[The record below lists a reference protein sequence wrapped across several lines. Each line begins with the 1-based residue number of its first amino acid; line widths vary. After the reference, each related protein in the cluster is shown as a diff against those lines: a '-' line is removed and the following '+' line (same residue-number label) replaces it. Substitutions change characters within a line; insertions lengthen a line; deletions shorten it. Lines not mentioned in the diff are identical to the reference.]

1 MPEVLFQ
8 LSGSI
13 AAYKACHVVSR
24 LVQAGCMV
32 QTVATPAALQFVGAA
47 TLEGLTG
54 RPVATDTFA
63 SGSLMDHIHLV
74 RRADLVVLCPATA
87 NTINRLGAG
96 IADDLIGTMFLAH
109 DFRVPYVVVPAMN
122 AAMYDHPATRLAVD
136 RLRGWGVEFIDPS
149 AGSLACGEIGPGRLA
164 EPDDILDDLLGRL
177 RMPPPA
183 RAASTVSGRVLITSG
198 GTKIPIDG
206 VRSITN
212 TSTGATGA
220 ALATHFAG
228 AGYDVTLLHAGDAV
242 VPEHADGPMM
252 LRAFST
258 FDDLATA
265 LDELLTG
272 ESFDAIIH
280 LAAVSDYDLD
290 HLAVDGRPVALDPSG
305 KIDTGDVMEIHL
317 KRNPK
322 LLAQLKDLAG
332 GNPVVVGFK
341 LTSGATSDQRTEA
354 VRAVVHGTDLVV
366 HNDVTEIHGGQHRA
380 TLYRTGEGL
389 DVVGTVA
396 DNAELATLLLD
407 EIDNLLSSRR
417 GSSRT

>member
-24 LVQAGCMV
+24 LVQAGCTV
-32 QTVATPAALQFVGAA
+32 QTVATPAALQFVGPA

-63 SGSLMDHIHLV
+63 PGSLMDHIHLV

-87 NTINRLGAG
+87 NTINRLAAG

-109 DFRVPYVVVPAMN
+109 DFRVPYVIVPAMN
-122 AAMYDHPATRLAVD
+122 SAMYDHPATRVSLD

-164 EPDDILDDLLGRL
+164 EPDDIVTDLLSRL
-177 RMPPPA
+177 RLSTPTK
-183 RAASTVSGRVLITSG
+183 AAPRQGRVLITSG
-198 GTKIPIDG
+198 GTKVPIDG

-220 ALATHFAG
+220 ALATYFAG
-228 AGYDVTLLHAGDAV
+228 AGYDVTLLHAGDAI
-242 VPEHADGPMM
+242 VPELTTGAMT
-252 LRAFST
+252 LRSFTT
-258 FDDLATA
+258 FDDLADT

-272 ESFDAIIH
+272 RSVDAIIH

-290 HLAVDGRPVALDPSG
+290 HLVVDGRPVTLDTNG
-305 KIDTGDVMEIHL
+305 KIDTGEVMEIHL

-322 LLAQLKDLAG
+322 LLARLKDLAG
-332 GNPVVVGFK
+332 GGPVVVGFK
-341 LTSGATSDQRTEA
+341 LTSGATSEQRAEA
-354 VRAVVHGTDLVV
+354 VQGVAEGTDLVV
-366 HNDVTEIHGGQHRA
+366 HNDVTELGGGRQRA
-380 TLYRTGEGL
+380 TIYRTGDTL

-396 DNAELATLLLD
+396 DNTELAVLLEH
-407 EIDNLLSSRR
+407 EIAALLGGRAPSAS
-417 GSSRT
+417 

>member
-24 LVQAGCMV
+24 LVQAGCTV
-32 QTVATPAALQFVGAA
+32 QTVATPAALQFVGPA

-63 SGSLMDHIHLV
+63 PGSLMDHIHLV

-87 NTINRLGAG
+87 NSINRLAAG

-122 AAMYDHPATRLAVD
+122 AAMYDHPATRLALD

-164 EPDDILDDLLGRL
+164 EPDDILADLLGRL
-177 RMPPPA
+177 RVSSPVG
-183 RAASTVSGRVLITSG
+183 AATPVRGRVLITSG
-198 GTKIPIDG
+198 GTKVPIDG

-220 ALATHFAG
+220 ALASHFAG
-228 AGYDVTLLHAGDAV
+228 AGYDVTLLHACDAI
-242 VPEHADGPMM
+242 VPELTAGPMT
-252 LRAFST
+252 LRPFTS
-258 FDDLATA
+258 FDDLADA
-265 LDELLTG
+265 LG
-272 ESFDAIIH
+272 EVLAGRSFDAIIH

-290 HLAVDGRPVALDPSG
+290 HVVVDGRPVTLDAG
-305 KIDTGDVMEIHL
+305 RKIDTGEVMEIHL

-341 LTSGATSDQRTEA
+341 LTSGATSEQRAEA
-354 VRAVVHGTDLVV
+354 VRAVAEGTDLVV
-366 HNDVTEIHGGQHRA
+366 HNDVSELGEGRHPA
-380 TLYRTGEGL
+380 TVYRSGDGL
-389 DVVGTVA
+389 DVVGAVS
-396 DNAELATLLLD
+396 DNNELAALLEDEISSLLD
-407 EIDNLLSSRR
+407 SR
-417 GSSRT
+417 